1 VTALGQGWGGHPQ
14 DSGFPY
20 PMGPHGDPREAA
32 ACLSPEDRARLVMAD
47 ADDFALVNACLR
59 AEGELRERG
68 YAALARLGIVAP
80 GYRGDARS
88 IPALPTPSSPRS

>member
-1 VTALGQGWGGHPQ
+1 
-14 DSGFPY
+14 
-20 PMGPHGDPREAA
+20 M
-32 ACLSPEDRARLVMAD
+32 MAD

-68 YAALARLGIVAP
+68 YAALARFGIVAP

-88 IPALPTPSSPRS
+88 IPALPDAVVPEVLSAIQDLGWIYAIPEEERT